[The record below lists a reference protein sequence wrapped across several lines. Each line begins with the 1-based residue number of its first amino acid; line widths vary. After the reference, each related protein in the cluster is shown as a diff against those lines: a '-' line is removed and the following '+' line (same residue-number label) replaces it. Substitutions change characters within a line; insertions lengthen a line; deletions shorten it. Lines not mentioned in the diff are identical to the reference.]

1 MKKLGEARESSY
13 IGRNIKINKNKMAEE
28 LNNEFDTQVRV
39 QKAFV
44 EATQKKVENHQGL
57 NDNEIKHLCPVAFKS
72 TMTNSEIQKLGLSKH
87 YSFVPTM
94 NVVNDLRTLGY
105 EVTDAVQVKARK
117 KSTNGYQKHMIT
129 LEHPKYKV
137 EGSEEYPQILL
148 TNSHDGGN
156 AFSLSAGIF
165 RLVCSNGLVIKTEDY
180 GTARLV
186 HKGYSFEAVQ
196 KLVKEFE
203 ETMGEVLTKITA
215 MKKVEL
221 TKAQQIEFAKK
232 AALLRFTAK
241 SYNEDNIA
249 DVVDIDDLLNV
260 DRKED
265 AGNGLYEVFN
275 RVQESIVQGKYLY
288 ASSGKVKD
296 ADTKTRK
303 ARPIKN
309 FKQSISVNKKLSEL
323 AFELV

>member
-1 MKKLGEARESSY
+1 MSK
-13 IGRNIKINKNKMAEE
+13 EE
-28 LNNEFDTQVRV
+28 LNNDFDVAVRL
-39 QKAFV
+39 QKQFEESVA
-44 EATQKKVENHQGL
+44 EKVKNHQGL
-57 NDNEIKHLCPVAFKS
+57 NDVEIAHLCPVALKDQ
-72 TMTNSEIQKLGLSKH
+72 MSEGEIKKLGLSKH

-94 NVVNDLRTLGY
+94 KVVNDLRELGY
-105 EVTDAVQVKARK
+105 ECVDATQVKARK
-117 KSTNGYQKHMIT
+117 KSTNGYQKHMLT
-129 LEHPKYKV
+129 FEHPDHKV

-156 AFSLSAGIF
+156 AFTLSAGIF

-180 GTARLV
+180 GSARLV

-203 ETMGEVLTKITA
+203 ETISEVLTKITA

-221 TKAQQIEFAKK
+221 TKEQQIQFAKK

-249 DVVDIDDLLNV
+249 DVVQIDDLLYAE
-260 DRKED
+260 RPED
-265 AGNGLYEVFN
+265 KGNGLYEVYN
-275 RVQESIVQGKYLY
+275 RVQESLVKGKYLY
-288 ASSGKVKD
+288 ASSGKVN
-296 ADTKTRK
+296 AEGTKVRK
-303 ARPIKN
+303 GREIKN
-309 FKQSISVNKKLSEL
+309 FKQSIDVNKKLSEL

>member
-1 MKKLGEARESSY
+1 MSEKLDQQARE
-13 IGRNIKINKNKMAEE
+13 
-28 LNNEFDTQVRV
+28 Q
-39 QKAFV
+39 QAFFNTV
-44 EATQKKVENHQGL
+44 KEKVKNHQAL
-57 NDNEIKHLCPVAFKS
+57 NDDEIKLLCPVAFKD
-72 TMTNSEIQKLGLSKH
+72 TMTKAEINELGLSDH

-94 NVVNDLRTLGY
+94 NVINDLRELGY
-105 EVTDAVQVKARK
+105 EVTDAKQVKARK
-117 KSTNGYQKHMIT
+117 KSTNGYQKHLIT

-137 EGSEEYPQILL
+137 EGSKEYPQILL

-156 AFSLSAGIF
+156 AFTLSAGIF

-180 GTARLV
+180 GSARLV

-203 ETMGEVLTKITA
+203 ETVDEVLTRITA
-215 MKKVEL
+215 MKKVQL
-221 TKAQQIEFAKK
+221 TEKQQIEFAKQ

-241 SYNEDNIA
+241 SYNEDNI
-249 DVVDIDDLLNV
+249 DKVVNIDDLLNV

-275 RVQESIVQGKYLY
+275 RVQESLINGKYTYL
-288 ASSGKVKD
+288 GTKD
-296 ADTKTRK
+296 KPRK

-309 FKQSISVNKKLSEL
+309 FKQNIEVNSKLSKL

>member
-1 MKKLGEARESSY
+1 MSEKLNEQAREQQAY
-13 IGRNIKINKNKMAEE
+13 HNTVVNKVLK
-28 LNNEFDTQVRV
+28 
-39 QKAFV
+39 
-44 EATQKKVENHQGL
+44 HQAL
-57 NDNEIKHLCPVAFKS
+57 NDEDIKYLCPVAFKDK
-72 TMTNSEIQKLGLSKH
+72 MTKAEINRLGLSKH

-94 NVVNDLRTLGY
+94 NVVNDLRALGY
-105 EVTDAVQVKARK
+105 EVVDAKQVKARK
-117 KSTNGYQKHMIT
+117 KSTRGYQKHMIT
-129 LEHPKYKV
+129 LEHPKYKLDQVNEV
-137 EGSEEYPQILL
+137 EISDGKTETQVKKPTEYPQILL

-156 AFSLSAGIF
+156 AFTLSAGIF

-180 GTARLV
+180 GSARLV

-196 KLVKEFE
+196 ELVKQFE
-203 ETMGEVLTKITA
+203 ETVAEVLNKITE

-221 TKAQQIEFAKK
+221 TKEQQIEFAKK

-249 DVVDIDDLLNV
+249 DVVNIDDLLNV

-288 ASSGKVKD
+288 AASGKVND

-309 FKQSISVNKKLSEL
+309 FKQSIDVNKKLSAL

>member
-1 MKKLGEARESSY
+1 
-13 IGRNIKINKNKMAEE
+13 MAEE

-44 EATQKKVENHQGL
+44 EATAKKVENHQGL
-57 NDNEIKHLCPVAFKS
+57 NDSEIKHLCPVAFKS

-203 ETMGEVLTKITA
+203 ETVN
-215 MKKVEL
+215 
-221 TKAQQIEFAKK
+221 KAK
-232 AALLRFTAK
+232 ALLNALR
-241 SYNEDNIA
+241 
-249 DVVDIDDLLNV
+249 
-260 DRKED
+260 
-265 AGNGLYEVFN
+265 
-275 RVQESIVQGKYLY
+275 
-288 ASSGKVKD
+288 
-296 ADTKTRK
+296 
-303 ARPIKN
+303 
-309 FKQSISVNKKLSEL
+309 
-323 AFELV
+323 

>member
-1 MKKLGEARESSY
+1 MSEKLNEQAREQQAY
-13 IGRNIKINKNKMAEE
+13 HNTVVNKVLK
-28 LNNEFDTQVRV
+28 
-39 QKAFV
+39 
-44 EATQKKVENHQGL
+44 HQAL
-57 NDNEIKHLCPVAFKS
+57 NDEDIKYLCPVAFKDK
-72 TMTNSEIQKLGLSKH
+72 MTKAEINRLGLSKH

-94 NVVNDLRTLGY
+94 NVVNDLRALGY
-105 EVTDAVQVKARK
+105 EVVDAKQVKARK
-117 KSTNGYQKHMIT
+117 KSTNGYQKHMLT
-129 LEHPKYKV
+129 FEHPKYKV
-137 EGSEEYPQILL
+137 EGREEYPQILL

-156 AFSLSAGIF
+156 AFTLSAGIF

-180 GTARLV
+180 GSARLV

-203 ETMGEVLTKITA
+203 ETVSEVLNKITE
-215 MKKVEL
+215 MKKVQL
-221 TKAQQIEFAKK
+221 TKEQQIEFAKK

-249 DVVDIDDLLNV
+249 DVVNIDDLLNV

-275 RVQESIVQGKYLY
+275 RVQESLINGKYTYL
-288 ASSGKVKD
+288 GTKD
-296 ADTKTRK
+296 KPRK

-309 FKQSISVNKKLSEL
+309 FKQNIEVNKKLSEL

>member
-1 MKKLGEARESSY
+1 
-13 IGRNIKINKNKMAEE
+13 MAE
-28 LNNEFDTQVRV
+28 LNNEFEIQIRA
-39 QKAFV
+39 QKALTD
-44 EATQKKVENHQGL
+44 ATQEKVNNHQAL
-57 NDNEIKHLCPVAFKS
+57 NDSEIALLCPVAMKT
-72 TMTNSEIQKLGLSKH
+72 TMTNKEITELGLSKH
-87 YSFVPTM
+87 YSFVPTID
-94 NVVNDLRTLGY
+94 VVNDLRTLGY
-105 EVTDAVQVKARK
+105 DCVDATQVKSRK
-117 KSTNGYQKHMIT
+117 KSTNGYQKHMLT
-129 LEHPKYKV
+129 FEHPDHKV
-137 EGSEEYPQILL
+137 DQVKEVELADGTTETQVLPAEEYPQLLL

-156 AFSLSAGIF
+156 AFTLSAGIF

-203 ETMGEVLTKITA
+203 KTMGEVLTKITA

-241 SYNEDNIA
+241 SYNEDNIS

-275 RVQESIVQGKYLY
+275 RVQESIVQGKYSY
-288 ASSGKVKD
+288 SSNGKVKD
-296 ADTKTRK
+296 ANTKTRK

-309 FKQSISVNKKLSEL
+309 FKQSINVNQKLSEL
-323 AFELV
+323 AFALV

>member
-1 MKKLGEARESSY
+1 
-13 IGRNIKINKNKMAEE
+13 MAKE
-28 LNNEFDTQVRV
+28 LNSEFDIKVRA
-39 QKAFV
+39 QKHFEESVA
-44 EATQKKVENHQGL
+44 KKVENHQAL
-57 NDNEIKHLCPVAFKS
+57 NDKELEYLCPVAFKS
-72 TMTNSEIQKLGLSKH
+72 TMTQNEISKLGLSKH

-94 NVVNDLRTLGY
+94 NVVNDLRALGY
-105 EVTDAVQVKARK
+105 EVVDAKQVKARK

-129 LEHPKYKV
+129 FEHPKYKV
-137 EGSEEYPQILL
+137 EGKEEYPQILL

-156 AFSLSAGIF
+156 AFTLSAGIF

-180 GTARLV
+180 GSARLV

-203 ETMGEVLTKITA
+203 ETVSEVLNKITE

-221 TKAQQIEFAKK
+221 TKEQQIEFAKK

-249 DVVDIDDLLNV
+249 DVVNIDDLLNV

-288 ASSGKVKD
+288 AASGKVND

-309 FKQSISVNKKLSEL
+309 FKQSIDVNKKLSAL